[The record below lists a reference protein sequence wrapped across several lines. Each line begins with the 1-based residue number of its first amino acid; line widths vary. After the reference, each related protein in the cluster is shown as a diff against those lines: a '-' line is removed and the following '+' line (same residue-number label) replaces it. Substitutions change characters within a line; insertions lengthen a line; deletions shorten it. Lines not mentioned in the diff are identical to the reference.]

1 MSAVTEAPEAARER
15 HMKHAGMQDVTWNSV
30 SAFRPAEPAIE
41 FSLRTACGAVLRFR
55 MPKDGA
61 DQFAVSLAESLQ
73 DRSRV
78 QALMSDGIPRAEG
91 LPIAGQVQVPVAA
104 ASAAD

>member
-1 MSAVTEAPEAARER
+1 MVDARADPEARER
-15 HMKHAGMQDVTWNSV
+15 HMKTAGLQDVTWNSV
-30 SAFRPAEPAIE
+30 SAFRPNEPAIE
-41 FSLRTACGAVLRFR
+41 FSLRTECGAVLRFR

-61 DQFAVSLAESLQ
+61 DVFAVSLAEALQ

-78 QALMSDGIPRAEG
+78 QALMSSGMPSAAG
-91 LPIAGQVQVPVAA
+91 LPIAGHVQVPEAA

>member
-1 MSAVTEAPEAARER
+1 MVDARADPEARER

-30 SAFRPAEPAIE
+30 SAFRPDEPSIE
-41 FSLRTACGAVLRFR
+41 FSLRTQCGAVLRFR

-61 DQFAVSLAESLQ
+61 DVFAVSLAEALQ
-73 DRSRV
+73 DRSLV
-78 QALMSDGIPRAEG
+78 QALMSEGIPRAEG
-91 LPIAGQVQVPVAA
+91 SPIAGHVQVPVAA